1 MNIRITKL
9 YQDSP
14 NSMLEVAFNSDPQ
27 GSAMI
32 AEIAAATGYAFTR
45 PPGNRF
51 ALRELHLARV
61 GDRAKLDEAWR
72 VATEIAGKDGP
83 VHDSQKDMHG
93 PDDRAHSRGG
103 A

>member
-14 NSMLEVAFNSDPQ
+14 DSMLEVAFNSDPR
-27 GSAMI
+27 GSAMM
-32 AEIAAATGYAFTR
+32 AEIAAATGYAFAR
-45 PPGNRF
+45 PPGNQR
-51 ALRELHLARV
+51 ALRELHLTRV
-61 GDRAKLDEAWR
+61 GDRARLDEACR
-72 VATEIAGKDGP
+72 IATEIAGKYGP

-93 PDDRAHSRGG
+93 PDDRAYTRGG